1 MSWKSALAIYVLFWV
16 MSAFVVLPF
25 GVKTPDELGLEKT
38 PGQAESAPGNF
49 RPKRVLLGMT
59 ILATILFAL
68 FYGNYTYGWLS
79 VDQLTVFKP
88 A

>member
-1 MSWKSALAIYVLFWV
+1 MNWKSALAIYVLFWV

-25 GVKTPDELGLEKT
+25 GVKTPDELGVDKV
-38 PGQAESAPGNF
+38 PGQVESAPANF
-49 RPKRVLLGMT
+49 RPKRVLVGMT
-59 ILATILFAL
+59 ILATILFGL
-68 FYGNYTYGWLS
+68 FYGNYVYGWLS

>member
-1 MSWKSALAIYVLFWV
+1 MNWKSALAIYVLFWV
-16 MSAFVVLPF
+16 MSAFIVLPF
-25 GVKTPDELGLEKT
+25 GVKTPEELGVEKT
-38 PGQAESAPGNF
+38 PGQVESAPANF
-49 RPKRVLLGMT
+49 RPKRVLIRMT

-68 FYGNYTYGWLS
+68 FYGNYIYGWLS

>member
-25 GVKTPDELGLEKT
+25 GVKTHDELGLEKT
-38 PGQAESAPGNF
+38 PGQVHSAPANF
-49 RPKRVLLGMT
+49 RPKRVLIRMT
-59 ILATILFAL
+59 IVATILFAL
-68 FYGNYTYGWLS
+68 FYGNYTYGWVS
-79 VDQLTVFKP
+79 VDQLTVFKQ